1 MYARIAKFEGGASEG
16 FDATREQ
23 IESDM
28 AAGNVPEGL
37 EGATE
42 VMLLVDRQGG
52 TSAGVVFF
60 ETEEDLRRGDE
71 ALNAMSP
78 GEGGGQRS
86 GVEIY
91 EVAFRGTPPS
101 AA

>member
-1 MYARIAKFEGGASEG
+1 MFVRIARFEGAAPDS
-16 FDATREQ
+16 FDAMREQ
-23 IESDM
+23 IQADM
-28 AAGNVPEGL
+28 AAGNTPEGL

-52 TSAGVVFF
+52 TGLGVVFF
-60 ETEEDLRRGDE
+60 ETEDDLRRGDE

-78 GEGGGQRS
+78 GEGAGQRS
-86 GVEIY
+86 GVEMY
-91 EVAFRGTPPS
+91 EVAFRATPS

>member
-1 MYARIAKFEGGASEG
+1 MYVR
-16 FDATREQ
+16 T
-23 IESDM
+23 
-28 AAGNVPEGL
+28 PEEL

-52 TSAGVVFF
+52 TSLGVVFF

-71 ALNAMSP
+71 ALNEMSP

-86 GVEIY
+86 RVETY

-101 AA
+101 AAST

>member
-1 MYARIAKFEGGASEG
+1 VFVRIAKFEGTAAEG
-16 FDATREQ
+16 VDATRAQ
-23 IESDM
+23 IEADM
-28 AAGNVPEGL
+28 ASGTTPEGL

-42 VMLLVDRQGG
+42 VMLLVDREGG
-52 TSAGVVFF
+52 RSLGAVFF

-78 GEGGGQRS
+78 GEGGGERS

-91 EVAFRGTPPS
+91 EVAFRGSPS